1 MKKKLFSTVTLII
14 SGIFII
20 TLISGFKSLNQNK
33 PWPVPDNFKNM
44 KNPVKSDATSIADGK
59 ALWSTHC
66 KSCHGTKGLGDGSK
80 AAQLKTEPGNFST
93 ASFQSQTDGSI
104 FYKTTEG
111 RDDMPS
117 FKKKI
122 PDADERWALVNFIR
136 TLKK

>member
-14 SGIFII
+14 GTIFMI
-20 TLISGFKSLNQNK
+20 TMISGFKSLNQNK

-44 KNPVKSDATSIADGK
+44 KNPIKSDATSIADGK

-80 AAQLKTEPGNFST
+80 AAQLKTEPGDFSV